1 MKSVVEQVVDV
12 LDEVGVLSRRGHCT
26 SRIKYN
32 DQSKKWAVR
41 ANDVLQRKEEIEFE
55 YQLKQLYEITI
66 RTGAI
71 GIWLAAVKKWANQ
84 VDRLASNMRTK
95 ASSLDTAD
103 TPEKR
108 NIIEKEL
115 WTIDS
120 EITKALRKM
129 IIYGSLISAAG
140 GLGAD
145 RAYKEIKKQIS
156 KRRK

>member
-12 LDEVGVLSRRGHCT
+12 LDEVGVLSSRGHPT
-26 SRIKYN
+26 SSLKYN
-32 DQSKKWAVR
+32 DQSKKWTVR
-41 ANDVLQRKEEIEFE
+41 ADDVLQRKEEIEFE

-103 TPEKR
+103 TPEKKR
-108 NIIEKEL
+108 KIDSEL
-115 WTIDS
+115 WTIKSNSD
-120 EITKALRKM
+120 KALRKM
-129 IIYGSLISAAG
+129 LMYGSLISAAS

-145 RAYKEIKKQIS
+145 RSYKEIKKLT

>member
-12 LDEVGVLSRRGHCT
+12 LDEVGVLSSRGHCT
-26 SRIKYN
+26 SSIKYN
-32 DQSKKWAVR
+32 DQSKKWTVR
-41 ANDVLQRKEEIEFE
+41 ADDVLQRKEEIEFE

-103 TPEKR
+103 TPEKKR
-108 NIIEKEL
+108 KIDSEL
-115 WTIDS
+115 WTIKSNSD
-120 EITKALRKM
+120 KALRKM
-129 IIYGSLISAAG
+129 LMYGSLISAAS

-145 RAYKEIKKQIS
+145 RSYKEIKKLT

>member
-103 TPEKR
+103 TPEKKR
-108 NIIEKEL
+108 KIDSEL
-115 WTIDS
+115 WTIKSNSDKS
-120 EITKALRKM
+120 LRKM
-129 IIYGSLISAAG
+129 LMYGSLISAAS

-145 RAYKEIKKQIS
+145 RSYKEIKKLT

>member
-12 LDEVGVLSRRGHCT
+12 LDEVGVLSSRGHCT
-26 SRIKYN
+26 SSIKYN

-103 TPEKR
+103 TPEKKR
-108 NIIEKEL
+108 KIDSEL
-115 WTIDS
+115 WTIKSNSD
-120 EITKALRKM
+120 KALRKM
-129 IIYGSLISAAG
+129 LMYGSLISAAS

-145 RAYKEIKKQIS
+145 RSYKEIKKLT

>member
-103 TPEKR
+103 TPEKKR
-108 NIIEKEL
+108 KIDSEL
-115 WTIDS
+115 WTIKSNSD
-120 EITKALRKM
+120 KALRKM
-129 IIYGSLISAAG
+129 LMYGSLISAAS

-145 RAYKEIKKQIS
+145 RSYKEIKKLT